1 MAYVKGADPG
11 VIQATVV
18 GGSEPSYQPVVAQ
31 PVISQ
36 PVMAQPQPV
45 AQVAQPASTM
55 MSITVPAG
63 CGPGSILQ
71 IQGPNG
77 PLNIT
82 VPPNVGPGATLQ
94 VDTGGAPAPAPAPAP
109 VMAAPAN
116 TMSVTVPA
124 GVGPGSVLQV
134 AGPNG
139 PINITVPPGIA
150 PGTVLQVQVPPA
162 THLNTQ
168 VNGAGRE
175 RALRKRALLRYRIDF
190 GLNLLGSGL
199 LLPPRYETGVGPGG
213 QPGPPPHNRLLL
225 AGAPVTRHPT
235 PGTRASLR
243 NQETRCGGAD
253 GRGGR
258 CFCGTPSEV
267 RMHAPPP

>member
-36 PVMAQPQPV
+36 PVIAQPQP
-45 AQVAQPASTM
+45 VAQPASTM

-162 THLNTQ
+162 THFNTQ
-168 VNGAGRE
+168 VNG
-175 RALRKRALLRYRIDF
+175 
-190 GLNLLGSGL
+190 
-199 LLPPRYETGVGPGG
+199 PGG
-213 QPGPPPHNRLLL
+213 RGHYVNVRYCGIVSILVSIFLVPVCCCPLDTRQVWVPEGKPDPPLTT
-225 AGAPVTRHPT
+225 G
-235 PGTRASLR
+235 
-243 NQETRCGGAD
+243 C
-253 GRGGR
+253 
-258 CFCGTPSEV
+258 C
-267 RMHAPPP
+267 